1 MFILRELLN
10 RKEQRI
16 MSLAVYLASAG
27 IFRELREIKHA
38 LSFRE
43 GNEMKATGDL
53 LHESWYYYS
62 SDGGEVA

>member
-1 MFILRELLN
+1 MFILRELLDK
-10 RKEQRI
+10 KEQRI
-16 MSLAVYLASAG
+16 MSLAAYLASAG
-27 IFRELREIKHA
+27 IFREPREVKRA

-43 GNEMKATGDL
+43 GNELKATGDL